1 METTKYYMQVL
12 VDFFFTLNSNLSHKY
27 KTDDHQMSLGL
38 ISCHSHI
45 QI

>member
-1 METTKYYMQVL
+1 MENYKVL
-12 VDFFFTLNSNLSHKY
+12 YASVSGFFFTLNSNLSHKY

-38 ISCHSHI
+38 ISYHSHI